1 LTIIDYKNQRDKQQS
16 RNFNNAVLMANTNN
30 NLRSAPSHPQRANPF
45 TSVTFNDQLP
55 DYDAVMMEPTAPRP
69 QLIIRSFTQEDD
81 SPPPNYVT
89 PDVIPDSNATHF
101 TLPLPPTYEE
111 ATSQP
116 NLRRNSFTEIPL
128 T

>member
-1 LTIIDYKNQRDKQQS
+1 
-16 RNFNNAVLMANTNN
+16 MANNNNNN
-30 NLRSAPSHPQRANPF
+30 NLRFAPPIYPQGIENPF
-45 TSVTFNDQLP
+45 TSVNVNDQLP
-55 DYDAVMMEPTAPRP
+55 DYDAVMMEPTAPQTLPRP
-69 QLIIRSFTQEDD
+69 QLIIQSFPQDDD

-89 PDVIPDSNATHF
+89 PDAITDSNVIPF

-116 NLRRNSFTEIPL
+116 NSRRDSFTEIPL

>member
-1 LTIIDYKNQRDKQQS
+1 MRFTPPNYQQGTAS
-16 RNFNNAVLMANTNN
+16 
-30 NLRSAPSHPQRANPF
+30 QI
-45 TSVTFNDQLP
+45 TSVTVNNDQLP
-55 DYDAVMMEPTAPRP
+55 DYDAVMMEPTVPQTLPRP
-69 QLIIRSFTQEDD
+69 QLIIRSITQEDD

-89 PDVIPDSNATHF
+89 PEVILDGNALPF

-116 NLRRNSFTEIPL
+116 NSRRNSFTEIPL